1 MNRHDTSKSA
11 GTIKLNE
18 TFARLMSGAARM
30 DDIIAE
36 RRAARAAAQ
45 AREDAYARR
54 HRLWIEITDP
64 FTANFCQ

>member
-1 MNRHDTSKSA
+1 MNRQDTSKTP

-18 TFARLMSGAARM
+18 TFARLINGAASM
-30 DDIIAE
+30 DNIIAE

-45 AREDAYARR
+45 ANEDAYARR
-54 HRLWIEITDP
+54 HRLWVEITDP